1 MKLKCPDGKEIILD
15 DNLDLS
21 EKFQLIKNIA
31 NMYDLYITGNWESSS
46 VKFFLNGLSNYIIY
60 HKELDSS
67 NTNSD
72 IMSKSRIKK
81 LKKFDKN
88 NVLFSELNLFDQV
101 ALGIDSENE

>member
-21 EKFQLIKNIA
+21 EKFQLITNIA
-31 NMYDLYITGNWESSS
+31 NMYDLYIKGNWESSS

-60 HKELDSS
+60 HKELENA
-67 NTNSD
+67 NTNLD

-81 LKKFDKN
+81 LNKFDKN
-88 NVLFSELNLFDQV
+88 NVLFSELNLLDQMV
-101 ALGIDSENE
+101 LGIDAENE